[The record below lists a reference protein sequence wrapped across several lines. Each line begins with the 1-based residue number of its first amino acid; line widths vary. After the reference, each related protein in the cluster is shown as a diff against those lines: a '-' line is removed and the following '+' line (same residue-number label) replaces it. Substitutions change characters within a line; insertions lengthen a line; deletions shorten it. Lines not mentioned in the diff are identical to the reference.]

1 MTRRL
6 RLLLLAVASLGA
18 LALSSSALAAFVPQ
32 LAVSNN
38 PRGTGANGS
47 AIFRV
52 TVPRTDDAVFRID
65 IYVPAGYTAPLAQNV
80 GATIGR
86 VSAQVEVREPIA
98 GAVLPVQG
106 NILVE
111 NPANH
116 TTSPCAPGAHTA
128 VWMLVLQ
135 ASGQELRVPAY
146 VDRLEGAAAQLGAY
160 RIRFCLPSPH
170 IPAAIGGATFGAKLI
185 QAQLELTQV
194 FATPATS
201 GEYLWRAIAT
211 PWAAPATPNAGA
223 TVEARA
229 TIAFPT
235 AVTVSASSRR
245 KVLTVRGRVVEGPA
259 GVSGANVT
267 VRIGRRAFR
276 VRSSATGAFTVRLR
290 FRRAG
295 RTTVQAAASVP
306 VRTATCS
313 GPSAAPAGC
322 VSHTRA
328 FFTTPALTS
337 RTLRVRVR

>member
-32 LAVSNN
+32 LAVSNT
-38 PRGTGANGS
+38 PMRTGASGTT
-47 AIFRV
+47 IFRV
-52 TVPRTDDAVFRID
+52 TIPRTDDALFRLD
-65 IYVPAGYTAPLAQNV
+65 VYVPAGYEAPLAQSV

-98 GAVLPVQG
+98 GAVLPVEG

-135 ASGQELRVPAY
+135 AAGQELRVPAY
-146 VDRLEGAAAQLGAY
+146 VDRLSGAAAQLGAY
-160 RIRFCLPSPH
+160 RLRFCLPSPH
-170 IPAAIGGATFGAKLI
+170 IPASLGGATFGAKLI
-185 QAQLELTQV
+185 RAQLNLDQV
-194 FATPATS
+194 FTTPTTS

-229 TIAFPT
+229 TIGVPASLT
-235 AVTVSASSRR
+235 ISASSRR
-245 KVLTVRGRVVEGPA
+245 RTLTVTGRLVEGPA
-259 GVSGANVT
+259 GVSNGTIV
-267 VRIGRRAFR
+267 VRVGRRAHS
-276 VRSSATGAFTVRLR
+276 VRTNATGRYTLRVR
-290 FRRAG
+290 FRRPA
-295 RTTVQAAASVP
+295 RTTVRA
-306 VRTATCS
+306 TATATVRPATCD

-328 FFTTPALTS
+328 FFTASS
-337 RTLRVRVR
+337 RTLRTRVR

>member
-18 LALSSSALAAFVPQ
+18 LTLSSSALAAFVPQ
-32 LAVSNN
+32 LAVSNT
-38 PRGTGANGS
+38 PMTTGANGTTT
-47 AIFRV
+47 FRL
-52 TVPRTDDAVFRID
+52 TIPRTDDALFRLD
-65 IYVPAGYTAPLAQNV
+65 VYVPAGYTAPLGQTV

-135 ASGQELRVPAY
+135 ASGQELRVPSY
-146 VDRLEGAAAQLGAY
+146 VDRLEGAAAALGAY
-160 RIRFCLPSPH
+160 RLRFCLPSPH
-170 IPAAIGGATFGAKLI
+170 IPTSLGGATFGAKLI
-185 QAQLELTQV
+185 QAQLELNQV
-194 FATPATS
+194 FTAPTAS
-201 GEYLWRAIAT
+201 GEFVWRAIVT
-211 PWAAPATPNAGA
+211 PWAAPATPNAAA

-229 TIAFPT
+229 TIGLPARI
-235 AVTVSASSRR
+235 TVAASSRR
-245 KVLTVRGRVVEGPA
+245 RTLTVTGRVVEGSD
-259 GVSGANVT
+259 GVSNARVVVRVGRKAYT
-267 VRIGRRAFR
+267 VRTNASGRYSVR
-276 VRSSATGAFTVRLR
+276 VR

-295 RTTVQAAASVP
+295 STTVRATAAVP
-306 VRTATCS
+306 VRTGTCE

-322 VSHTRA
+322 VTQTMAS
-328 FFTTPALTS
+328 FTATS
-337 RTLRVRVR
+337 RTVRARIR

>member
-32 LAVSNN
+32 LAVSNT
-38 PRGTGANGS
+38 PMRPGASGTT
-47 AIFRV
+47 IFRV
-52 TVPRTDDAVFRID
+52 TIPRTDDALFRLD
-65 IYVPAGYTAPLAQNV
+65 VYVPAGYEAPLAQSV

-98 GAVLPVQG
+98 GAVLPVEG

-146 VDRLEGAAAQLGAY
+146 VDRLSGAAAQLGAY
-160 RIRFCLPSPH
+160 RLRFCLPSPH
-170 IPAAIGGATFGAKLI
+170 IPASLGGATFGAKLI
-185 QAQLELTQV
+185 RAQLNLDQV
-194 FATPATS
+194 FTTPTAS
-201 GEYLWRAIAT
+201 GEHLWRAIAT

-229 TIAFPT
+229 TIGLPASL
-235 AVTVSASSRR
+235 TVSASSRR
-245 KVLTVRGRVVEGPA
+245 RTRTVTGRLVEGPA
-259 GVSGANVT
+259 GVSNAAIV
-267 VRIGRRAFR
+267 VRVGRRAHNVRTNATGRYTLR
-276 VRSSATGAFTVRLR
+276 VRFARPA
-290 FRRAG
+290 
-295 RTTVQAAASVP
+295 RTTVRATAAAA
-306 VRTATCS
+306 VRPTTCE

-328 FFTTPALTS
+328 FFTATS
-337 RTLRVRVR
+337 RTLRTRVR